1 MFSPNSYEYFLQ
13 QKLNRYNFIR
23 NLLSNWSKEEIKNK
37 SFLSI
42 GCGLAGEESWI
53 VDQFKEVLLIDKDES
68 TLNLAKEYYEKDNIK
83 GNHKFQKYS
92 IGDKDKLLDKKFD
105 IIFTSSP
112 SDWMNK
118 QQWELPTSWIEF
130 IVDNLT
136 EDGMF
141 IFRAY
146 GGSNS
151 SNIKKSEYK
160 KILTDHLTKNAN
172 NLKVQGIWNISKNEY
187 DMQNKLDGLPEEVG
201 KGRGT
206 QVFGIITKSILI
218 NDESVSYFNYDKD
231 NIYQLQFLKT
241 WNKEEYIDICQKQI
255 KILKKSK
262 LKKKLLTKEFI

>member
-53 VDQFKEVLLIDKDES
+53 VDQFREVLLIDKNVS
-68 TLNLAKEYYEKDNIK
+68 TLDLAKEYYEKDNIK
-83 GNHKFQKYS
+83 GNHKFQEYS
-92 IGDKDKLLDKKFD
+92 IGDKDKLSDNKFD

-112 SDWMNK
+112 TDWMNA
-118 QQWELPTSWIEF
+118 QQWELSADWLEF
-130 IVDNLT
+130 IIDNLT
-136 EDGMF
+136 DDGMF

-146 GGSNS
+146 GGGGSYKIN
-151 SNIKKSEYK
+151 KSEYK
-160 KILTDHLTKNAN
+160 KILTDQLAKNAD
-172 NLKVQGIWNISKNEY
+172 NLKVQGVWNLSKNEY
-187 DMQNKLDGLPEEVG
+187 DVQNKLDGLPIEKG

-241 WNKEEYIDICQKQI
+241 WNNKEFVDVCQKQI